1 MNRPPMMMQLL
12 RISCIFLMLAGT
24 AAAQQSAAV
33 ITGRV
38 VDHPVQKVSLSYW
51 YDPGISPAV
60 TQDTLLKSDS
70 FYFRISVP
78 AGRVIFFYADAGSGY
93 NFYGMIRGGDSLQMV
108 MQGDSIRFGGSS
120 AVLNRAVYT
129 AKREQSVVQL
139 PVLPDAF
146 RLAAAWRQRL
156 QAAGKVLAVY
166 RDSISTATWALVR
179 SHVLA
184 EAASGLVSTVWKVAA
199 APDSTLEERQV
210 LFYKDNILPALP
222 QIIPS
227 DTTVTSIRYL
237 NYLLQKA
244 EADYFIQHRYE
255 CNNRAIYEWLKTHYS
270 GRLRDRLLAHS
281 LMLGFAAGNSP
292 EEQEWCVRDYL
303 ELVQDDACKQAIA
316 KLYGRSRKGISR
328 GVTAPVFSF
337 PDAQGNLVSLR
348 QFSGKVVLL
357 HFYSGKDP
365 LLPALTEIKNCFDDS
380 VTFVNICCDGNA
392 VRGLPGWIWQLDEQH
407 RDVLTQYNIS
417 KYPSFIIVGK
427 NGKVYAIKPPDPAVD
442 RGTALTNIIYEALLQ

>member
-1 MNRPPMMMQLL
+1 MNRPPMMKQLL
-12 RISCIFLMLAGT
+12 RISCILLMLAGT
-24 AAAQQSAAV
+24 AAAQSATV

-38 VDHPVQKVSLSYW
+38 VDRPVRKVSLSYW

-70 FYFRISVP
+70 FYFRVSLPV
-78 AGRVIFFYADAGSGY
+78 GRVIFFYADAGNGY
-93 NFYGMIRGGDSLQMV
+93 NFYGMIRGGDSLQMM
-108 MQGDSIRFGGSS
+108 MQGDSIRFGGSG
-120 AVLNRAVYT
+120 AVLNRAVY
-129 AKREQSVVQL
+129 AVKREQSGVEV

-146 RLAAAWRQRL
+146 RLAMTYKERL
-156 QAAGKVLAVY
+156 QVAGKVLAIY
-166 RDSISTATWALVR
+166 RDSMNTATWALVR
-179 SHVLA
+179 THVLA
-184 EAASGLVSTVWKVAA
+184 EAASGLVSTLWKVAA

-210 LFYKDNILPALP
+210 LFYKENILPVLP

-237 NYLLQKA
+237 SYLLHKA

-281 LMLGFAAGNSP
+281 LMLGFAAGNP
-292 EEQEWCVRDYL
+292 QEEQEWCVRDYL
-303 ELVQDDACKQAIA
+303 ELVQDEACKQAIA
-316 KLYGRSRKGISR
+316 KLYGRSRKGISK
-328 GVTAPVFSF
+328 GVTAPAFSF
-337 PDAQGNLVSLR
+337 PDAQGNPVSLR

-357 HFYSGKDP
+357 HFYSGTDP

-380 VTFVNICCDGNA
+380 VTFVNICCDGSA
-392 VRGLPGWIWQLDEQH
+392 VKGLPGWIWQLDEQH
-407 RDVLTQYNIS
+407 RDVLTQYSIS

-427 NGKVYAIKPPDPAVD
+427 NGKVYATRPPDPAVD

>member
-1 MNRPPMMMQLL
+1 MNRPPLMKQLL

-24 AAAQQSAAV
+24 AAAQSATV

-38 VDHPVQKVSLSYW
+38 VDRPVKKISLSYW

-60 TQDTLLKSDS
+60 TQDTLLKTDS
-70 FYFRISVP
+70 FYFRVSVP
-78 AGRVIFFYADAGSGY
+78 VERMIFFYADAGNGY
-93 NFYGMIRGGDSLQMV
+93 NFYGLIRGGDSLQMM
-108 MQGDSIRFGGSS
+108 MQGDSILFGGSA

-129 AKREQSVVQL
+129 AKREQAAVAM
-139 PVLPDAF
+139 PELPDAL
-146 RLAAAWRQRL
+146 RLATAYRQRL
-156 QAAGKVLAVY
+156 QVAGRVLAVY
-166 RDSISTATWALVR
+166 RDSINTATWALAR
-179 SHVLA
+179 THVLA
-184 EAASGLVSTVWKVAA
+184 EAASGLVSTLWKVAA

-222 QIIPS
+222 QLISS

-237 NYLLQKA
+237 SYLLHKA

-255 CNNRAIYEWLKTHYS
+255 CNSRAIYEWLKTHYS

-303 ELVQDDACKQAIA
+303 EVVQDEACKQAIA
-316 KLYGRSRKGISR
+316 KLYGRSRKGISK
-328 GVTAPVFSF
+328 GVMAPAFSF
-337 PDAQGNLVSLR
+337 QDVQGNLVSLR

-357 HFYSGKDP
+357 HFYSATDP
-365 LLPALTEIKNCFDDS
+365 LQPVLTEIKNCFDDN
-380 VTFVNICCDGNA
+380 VTFVNICCNGNA
-392 VRGLPGWIWQLDEQH
+392 VKDLPGWLWQLDEQH

-427 NGKVYAIKPPDPAVD
+427 NGKVYATRPPDPAVD
-442 RGTALTNIIYEALLQ
+442 HGTALTNIIYEALLQ